1 LSAWG
6 AVVTEVM
13 DGQAALIELRRAEAA
28 GHRYQL
34 MLLDC
39 LMPEMDGFEVIE
51 RFKETTNL
59 TGITV
64 MVLTSDNCSSDIARS
79 YRLGLG
85 GYLVKPI
92 RRVDLQKAI
101 MIAIGRTK
109 AAAGGGPQAG
119 KTEVTTQIPLKILLA
134 EDSHDNRLLIQA
146 YLKHTP
152 HHLEMVGN
160 GLLAL
165 ERVKTKLYDLV
176 LMDIQMPILDGYSA
190 TEAIRQWER
199 EQHRDP
205 IPIVALS
212 AFALAGDAEKTLAA
226 GYTAHL
232 AKPIQKADFLAAIAA
247 YARPAAQ

>member
-1 LSAWG
+1 
-6 AVVTEVM
+6 M
-13 DGQAALIELRRAEAA
+13 DGQAALIELQRAEAA

-51 RFKETTNL
+51 RFKETSNL
-59 TGITV
+59 MGVTV
-64 MVLTSDNCSSDIARS
+64 MVLTSDSCSSDIARS

-109 AAAGGGPQAG
+109 AAAGGGIQAE
-119 KTEVTTQIPLKILLA
+119 KTEIMTQVPRKILLA

-152 HHLEMVGN
+152 YQLEMVGN

-165 ERVKTKLYDLV
+165 EKVKTKPYDLV
-176 LMDIQMPILDGYSA
+176 LMDIQMPALDGYAA
-190 TEAIRQWER
+190 TKAIRQWER
-199 EQHRDP
+199 EQHRDL
-205 IPIVALS
+205 IPIVALTAYAVS
-212 AFALAGDAEKTLAA
+212 GDAEKSLAA
-226 GYTAHL
+226 GCTAHL
-232 AKPIQKADFLAAIAA
+232 SKPIQKADLLAIIAA
-247 YARPAAQ
+247 HARSTPQ